1 MNLRR
6 YFADFAAPPES
17 GLGRA
22 RMSDRTR
29 HLATAALGTV
39 ASRLVWLIAIPVV
52 ARLYS
57 PGDVGTWPLVT
68 AVAAII
74 AVFGTLRFDIAI
86 TVAHYTPR
94 ARILVFA
101 TIAMSAIAAIGI
113 ATLIAVFPAMA
124 AVIIGVKTSPLV
136 LFACPA
142 YIVLYNIS
150 VVMQAWLLRSK
161 AILAVAIANAANSFL
176 TVAALALFAFVA
188 GPSPGSF
195 VAAYLVGLAG
205 SALLFCIAAIRSGL
219 FAGRWSF
226 SARAMWSSMK
236 LFRQYPLFTIPQS
249 LIDVGT
255 ERLVQLWIGAAY
267 SVEALGAFYLIRQ
280 TLVSAV
286 GGITGPIGQVA
297 VANLARMPLQADRR
311 LLVTPL
317 MEMMAGTA
325 GLTIGFGFIVAPE
338 AFSILLGPKFEHAA
352 EYSAWLVLGVAIL
365 LVAGWSDRV
374 YYVAR
379 RSSFSLA
386 MSIVYAAVVLCSI
399 PAAYALG
406 LDVAAFVAV
415 YATALFVGNC
425 LYVLGG
431 MAVLEFAI
439 ASMAVVGALFAFGLV
454 IGLLTGTLIAAA
466 MGGLIGMLV
475 GGAVITLICASLA
488 VYSLKRI

>member
-1 MNLRR
+1 
-6 YFADFAAPPES
+6 
-17 GLGRA
+17 
-22 RMSDRTR
+22 MSSRKRD
-29 HLATAALGTV
+29 LAIAMLGTV
-39 ASRLVWLIAIPVV
+39 GSRGIWLLAIPVV

-101 TIAMSAIAAIGI
+101 TIAMSAIGAIGI
-113 ATLIAVFPAMA
+113 ATLIAAFPAMA

-205 SALLFCIAAIRSGL
+205 SALLFCIAALRSGL

-236 LFRQYPLFTIPQS
+236 LFRQYPIFTIPQS
-249 LIDVGT
+249 LVDVGT
-255 ERLVQLWIGAAY
+255 ERLVQLWIGGAY

-286 GGITGPIGQVA
+286 GGATGPIGQVV
-297 VANLARMPLQADRR
+297 VANLARMPLQSDRR

-317 MEMMAGTA
+317 MEMMAGAA
-325 GLTIGFGFIVAPE
+325 GLAIGFGFLVAPD

-352 EYSAWLVLGVAIL
+352 EYSAWLVLGVAVL
-365 LVAGWSDRV
+365 LVAGWADRI

-379 RSSFSLA
+379 RSSFSLG
-386 MSIVYAAVVLCSI
+386 MSLVYAAIVLCSI
-399 PAAYALG
+399 LAAYALR
-406 LDVAAFVAV
+406 LDVGAFVAV
-415 YATALFVGNC
+415 YGTALFVGNS
-425 LYVLGG
+425 LYIWGG
-431 MAVLEFAI
+431 MLVLEFVI
-439 ASMAVVGALFAFGLV
+439 AEMALVAAFFTLGLA
-454 IGLLTGTLIAAA
+454 IGLSMGTLAVTAI
-466 MGGLIGMLV
+466 GGLMGMVV
-475 GGAVITLICASLA
+475 GGAVIALICTSLA
-488 VYSLKRI
+488 VYSLKGI